1 MIPQFCYLQYAESC
15 IQKYLFVEFER
26 DLLNSSDN
34 SNLSLHLRKE
44 IFGKQKRIYKSIKKE
59 RIFKSMRSI
68 SEIDRAPP
76 VTRCVKSLTHSS
88 ALSKISRYI

>member
-15 IQKYLFVEFER
+15 IQKYLFVGFER

-34 SNLSLHLRKE
+34 SNPSLHLRKE